1 MLKNKK
7 LLIGIGGAIVLLL
20 GYWMFGPNG
29 GEVVSKS
36 MITKVIKGNLPIEV
50 IATGELKARN
60 SQNIYA
66 PSLLRSLGVS
76 QIKISNMA
84 NEGTILKEGDFV
96 ASLDPSEI
104 GSKLNQLEID
114 MEQKLSDLKSSK
126 LDTALTMRAERESI
140 LNLKYAMEES
150 DLEVKQS
157 KFEPPAVQRKAEINF
172 EKAQRNYKQAITN
185 LKLKRQQAVSKVFKV
200 QTELKQL
207 QAKIEKMQI
216 GLQSLQVTAPQ
227 NGMLVYYSNWNG
239 KVKPGSTINTWNPII
254 ASIPDLSEM
263 ISKTYVNEIDISK
276 VKKGQS
282 VTIAVD
288 AFSDKLISGE
298 IISVANIGQKM
309 SGSDAKVFEVEIKV
323 SERDTMLRPAMTTSN
338 RIKIKELDEVLYV
351 PIEAVF
357 NEEEL
362 QYVFLKNGGN
372 FVKQEIKTGESSD
385 EFIVVTKGLTVNN
398 EVSLI
403 APEKEE
409 TIKLVRIKEN

>member
-7 LLIGIGGAIVLLL
+7 LLMGIGGGIALLL
-20 GYWMFGPNG
+20 GYWMFGSNG
-29 GEVVSKS
+29 GDAVSKS
-36 MITKVIKGNLPIEV
+36 MITKVTKGSLPIEV

-157 KFEPPAVQRKAEINF
+157 KFEPPAVQRKAEITF

-323 SERDTMLRPAMTTSN
+323 SEQDTMLRPAMTTSN
-338 RIKIKELDEVLYV
+338 RIKIKELEEVLYV

-362 QYVFLKNGGN
+362 QYVFLKNGGS

-385 EFIVVTKGLTVNN
+385 EFIVVTKGLTVGN

-409 TIKLVRIKEN
+409 TIKLVTIEEN